1 MRVPKATTAPPRAG
15 RKWLYHALATW
26 TKIVAEHLP
35 VLSQPQ
41 ARVLAMWSLG
51 MVLAQACGLTTVA
64 LYLAAGLGKKEN
76 TVRQQLRE
84 FYFEVEAKA
93 GEQRQ
98 EIEIEI
104 CFEWL
109 LKWVLEG
116 WESQQLALALD
127 ATNLGQRFTVLC
139 VSVLYRGCAIPVA
152 WVVLRQT
159 KKGAWRPHW
168 LRLLRRL
175 HRVVPPKMKVI
186 VMADRGLYARWL
198 FKRIRRLKWHPML
211 RVNVGGQFCPEGQN
225 RFVPFKE
232 LVPKTGERWSGRGTA
247 FKTPQA
253 RLRCTLLACWEE
265 GYDDPW
271 LLLTDS
277 PPENADVAWYGLR
290 SWIEQGFKLTKRG
303 GWQWQKTRIEDP
315 QRAARMW
322 LAVAVATLWLVSIGG
337 QADASI
343 VESTMPDLI
352 AVKHRRSGTR
362 WRATGIFRR
371 GAVLILIALLDRVVL
386 PIGRFIPEAWPDSTQ
401 ADPALTG
408 GGTGAGRGP

>member
-1 MRVPKATTAPPRAG
+1 MTNLPGSG

-26 TKIVAEHLP
+26 TRIVAEHLP
-35 VLSQPQ
+35 ALSQPQ

-51 MVLAQACGLTTVA
+51 MALAQSCGLTVVA
-64 LYLAAGLGKKEN
+64 LYLAAGLGKKDN

-84 FYFEVEAKA
+84 FYFEAEAKA

-98 EIEIEI
+98 EIRIEV
-104 CFEWL
+104 CFESL

-116 WESQQLALALD
+116 WESRQLALALD
-127 ATNLGQRFTVLC
+127 ATNLGQRFVVLC

-152 WVVLRQT
+152 WVVLRQ
-159 KKGAWRPHW
+159 KKKEAWRPHW

-175 HRVVPPKMKVI
+175 HSAVPPKMKVI

-211 RVNVGGQFCPEGQN
+211 RVNARGQFCPEGQN
-225 RFVPFKE
+225 RFVPLKE
-232 LVPKTGERWSGRGTA
+232 LVPKPGERWSGRGTA
-247 FKTPQA
+247 FKTPEA
-253 RLRCTLLACWEE
+253 RLHCTLLACWEE

-271 LLLTDS
+271 LLLTDL

-315 QRAARMW
+315 RRAARMW

-343 VESTMPDLI
+343 VEGTVPDLI
-352 AVKHRRSGTR
+352 AVKHRHSGTR

-371 GAVLILIALLDRVVL
+371 GAVLILMALLDRKILSV
-386 PIGRFIPEAWPDSTQ
+386 GRFVPEAWPDSNQ
-401 ADPALTG
+401 ADQLLTG
-408 GGTGAGRGP
+408 GGTRAGCGP